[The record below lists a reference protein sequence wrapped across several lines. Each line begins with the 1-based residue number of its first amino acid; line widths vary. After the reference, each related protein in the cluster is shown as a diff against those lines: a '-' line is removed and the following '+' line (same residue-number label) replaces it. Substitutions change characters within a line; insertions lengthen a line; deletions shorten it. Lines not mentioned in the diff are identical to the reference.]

1 MALSRLDIT
10 DDLLDSINGSWS
22 SETPQ
27 SFPGGGDDRGSDWFC
42 TSDCGD
48 LERPPQPQDDEFDRK
63 VKRWRHKLRIISWLA
78 HCDELRREFA
88 GIAPFERDP
97 AAQFDVRGPAGPP
110 DERDPAG
117 PFDDHDPDLVARPGP
132 FDDYDPDLDPDLD
145 PGP

>member
-63 VKRWRHKLRIISWLA
+63 VKRWRHLLVIRSWMA
-78 HCDELRREFA
+78 HCDTLRLQFA
-88 GIAPFERDP
+88 NIAPFGRDD
-97 AAQFDVRGPAGPP
+97 AA
-110 DERDPAG
+110 
-117 PFDDHDPDLVARPGP
+117 PDLVARPGP